1 MNINFQNIT
10 GQKASQDQILL
21 STEAKERTVSGSFGK
36 NSISG
41 SSYALDIDA
50 TGFTNNA
57 YAQHQRSAD
66 DISQMAENKDVF
78 SEHNF
83 MALMAN
89 TMSEEDYNRAL
100 EDGFDLKDLNGKD
113 AVTIVDKIK
122 SVLLES
128 GEVVAGYNDDL
139 SIDKLKKITGSDVLA
154 NALKSS
160 FHENDIPITAEN
172 AKAATLAYEQIAD
185 IKELSDA
192 AVKFM
197 VLNNMKPT
205 IENIYFAAHSTNG
218 QSATGNGFYA
228 QEAGG
233 YFAQKAEEIDENAL
247 GPQIEKI
254 IEEAGLDPKDRSLKE
269 ESLWM
274 VSQGIPLTG
283 DNLEQVK
290 TIKSLKFP
298 VSEETATKAAAAAI
312 ADGKKAIRG
321 DIFEPKSNMQKAA
334 ETLDAVENIS
344 DDDIKDVIAAG
355 RELSIKNLTSNFSIS
370 YASVQEND
378 ERLVAARLQLEEVRL
393 KMTVEANKQLLD
405 SGFSIDTAPMEQLIE
420 RLKNLL
426 SRNGEETTGKA
437 IDEITNVT
445 PSNAGFAFRMTI
457 SRVSIIANG
466 PADIVGA
473 MADDLKEASLYKI
486 SQMSETA
493 TMKFRQ
499 AGEGYEKL
507 MTAPRADLGDSIKKA
522 FRNVD
527 DILKDLDQEATDENR
542 RAVRILGYNKMEVN
556 EENFEKVRSWDAK
569 LQSTLDRLK
578 PGAVFDLI
586 RQGKNPL
593 SMTIEELSQ
602 NLDQNSESSENE
614 KGKSEERYAKF
625 LFKLEHKGGI
635 TKEEKTSFIGIYR
648 LFHTLKTTDYQAIG
662 SLLKTDQEMTIGNL
676 LNATRNQKASR
687 KGMDYKV
694 DDDFGGLTV
703 KEKDYSPRIDE
714 QISAAFRYYRA
725 KAETVYENL
734 EPEKLMQTEVTNKTL
749 LPKLADDLKR
759 ADIDKELERE
769 FAKQELEQIRQ
780 TVSLKSAEPTAKE
793 MSQAGIELT
802 YNNLEA
808 YISEKRDRRN
818 GNIWKKTEDME
829 ERELL
834 KESLSEDDYQD
845 NYVKILERVS
855 DNLSRELLSS
865 DDTYIDVRAIALLQ
879 KQISVM
885 TGNAERN
892 SYEVPVEIDGEVVSM
907 NVTLNSDDTKRSR
920 MDASVLTDEY
930 GQLRLSLFVEEESI
944 RGMLT
949 TTNAKNQWESEY
961 LENVRTRLCERISE
975 KLTDVIVSAENIAIL
990 YNAQAGPASAG
1001 VVSGNAMEGENTY
1014 QTDTKTLLTMAKAFI
1029 EAL

>member
-1 MNINFQNIT
+1 MNINFQTIT

-21 STEAKERTVSGSFGK
+21 STEAKERSVSGSTNK

-41 SSYALDIDA
+41 NSYALDIDA

-57 YAQHQRSAD
+57 YAQHQRSVD

-89 TMSEEDYNRAL
+89 TMSEEDYKRAL
-100 EDGFDLKDLNGKD
+100 EDGFDLKDLGSKD

-122 SVLLES
+122 SVLLEA

-139 SIDKLKKITGSDVLA
+139 SVDKLKKITGSDALA
-154 NALKSS
+154 NALKDS
-160 FHENDIPITAEN
+160 FHEKDIPITAEN

-185 IKELSDA
+185 IGELGDA

-218 QSATGNGFYA
+218 QNVTGNGFYA

-233 YFAQKAEEIDENAL
+233 YFAQKAEEIDESAL
-247 GPQIEKI
+247 EPQIEKI
-254 IEEAGLDPKDRSLKE
+254 IEEAGLDPKDKGLKE
-269 ESLWM
+269 NSLWM
-274 VSQGIPLTG
+274 VTQGIPLTG
-283 DNLEQVK
+283 QNLEQVK
-290 TIKSLKFP
+290 TIKSLKLP
-298 VSEETATKAAAAAI
+298 VSQEDAMKAAASAI
-312 ADGKKAIRG
+312 ADGKKAIKG
-321 DIFEPKSNMQKAA
+321 DIFDPSSNLEKAA
-334 ETLDAVENIS
+334 EIKDAVDNIS
-344 DDDIKDVIAAG
+344 DDDVKDVVASG
-355 RELSIKNLTSNFSIS
+355 REITIRNLTSNFSIS

-378 ERLVAARLQLEEVRL
+378 ERLVTARLQLEQVRL
-393 KMTVEANKQLLD
+393 QMTVEANKHLLD
-405 SGFSIDTAPMEQLIE
+405 SGFSIDTAPMEELIE
-420 RLKNLL
+420 RLKGIL
-426 SRNGEETTGKA
+426 SRDGEEVTGKA

-445 PSNAGFAFRMTI
+445 PSNMGYAFRMTI
-457 SRVSIIANG
+457 SRVSLIANG
-466 PADIVGA
+466 PADIVGS
-473 MADDLKEASLYKI
+473 MADDLKEASLFKI
-486 SQMSETA
+486 SQASENA
-493 TMKFRQ
+493 TIKFRQ

-527 DILKDLDQEATDENR
+527 DILKDLQQEATDENR
-542 RAVRILGYNKMEVN
+542 RALRILGYNRMEIN

-569 LQSTLDRLK
+569 LQSTIERLK

-593 SMTIEELSQ
+593 SMTIDELSQ
-602 NLDQNSESSENE
+602 NLDQNSQSDENE

-625 LFKLEHKGGI
+625 LFKLEHKGEI
-635 TKEEKTSFIGIYR
+635 TKEEKASFIGIYR

-662 SLLKTDQEMTIGNL
+662 SLLKTDQDMTIGNL
-676 LNATRNQKASR
+676 LGATRNQKASR
-687 KGMDYKV
+687 RGMDYKV
-694 DDDFGGLTV
+694 DDDFGGLSV
-703 KEKDYSPRIDE
+703 KEKDYSPRIDD

-734 EPEKLMQTEVTNKTL
+734 EPEKLKQANITDKTL
-749 LPKLADDLKR
+749 LPELADDLKR

-769 FAKQELEQIRQ
+769 FARSELEQIRQ

-793 MSQAGIELT
+793 MTQAGIELT

-808 YISEKRDRRN
+808 FIEEKRDRRN

-885 TGNAERN
+885 TKSAERN

-907 NVTLNSDDTKRSR
+907 NVTLASDDTKRSR

-930 GQLRLSLFVEEESI
+930 GQLNLSLFVEEESI
-944 RGMLT
+944 QGMLT
-949 TTNAKNQWESEY
+949 TTNGKNQWESEY

-975 KLTDVIVSAENIAIL
+975 KLEGVIVSAENIAII
-990 YNAQAGPASAG
+990 YNAQAGPAFAG
-1001 VVSGNAMEGENTY
+1001 VVSRNAMEGENAV

>member
-1 MNINFQNIT
+1 MNINFQTIS
-10 GQKASQDQILL
+10 GQKTSQDQILL
-21 STEAKERTVSGSFGK
+21 STEAKERSVSGSTNK

-41 SSYALDIDA
+41 NSYALDIDA

-57 YAQHQRSAD
+57 YAQHQRSVD

-89 TMSEEDYNRAL
+89 TMSEEDYKRAL
-100 EDGFDLKDLNGKD
+100 EDGFDLKDLGSKD

-122 SVLLES
+122 SVLLEA

-139 SIDKLKKITGSDVLA
+139 SVDKLKKITGSDALA
-154 NALKSS
+154 NALKDS
-160 FHENDIPITAEN
+160 FHEKDIPITAEN

-185 IKELSDA
+185 IGELGDA

-218 QSATGNGFYA
+218 QNVTGNGFYA

-233 YFAQKAEEIDENAL
+233 YFAQKAEEIDESAL
-247 GPQIEKI
+247 EPQIEKI
-254 IEEAGLDPKDRSLKE
+254 IEEAGLDPKDKGLKE
-269 ESLWM
+269 NSLWM
-274 VSQGIPLTG
+274 VSQGISLTG
-283 DNLEQVK
+283 QNLEQVK
-290 TIKSLKFP
+290 TIKSLKLP
-298 VSEETATKAAAAAI
+298 VSEEDAMKAAASAI
-312 ADGKKAIRG
+312 ADGKKAIKG
-321 DIFEPKSNMQKAA
+321 DIFDPSSNLEKAA
-334 ETLDAVENIS
+334 EIKDAVDNIS
-344 DDDIKDVIAAG
+344 DDDVKDVVASG
-355 RELSIKNLTSNFSIS
+355 REITIRNLTSNFSIS

-378 ERLVAARLQLEEVRL
+378 ERLVTARLQLEQVRL
-393 KMTVEANKQLLD
+393 QMTVEANKHLLD
-405 SGFSIDTAPMEQLIE
+405 SGFSIDTAPMEELIE
-420 RLKNLL
+420 RLKGIL
-426 SRNGEETTGKA
+426 SRDGEEVTGKA

-445 PSNAGFAFRMTI
+445 PSNMGYAFRMTI
-457 SRVSIIANG
+457 SRVSLIANG
-466 PADIVGA
+466 PADIVGS
-473 MADDLKEASLYKI
+473 MADDLKEASLFKI
-486 SQMSETA
+486 SQASENA
-493 TMKFRQ
+493 TIKFRQ

-527 DILKDLDQEATDENR
+527 DILKDLQQEATDENR
-542 RAVRILGYNKMEVN
+542 RAVRILGYNRMEIN

-569 LQSTLDRLK
+569 LQSTIERLK

-593 SMTIEELSQ
+593 SMTIDELSQ
-602 NLDQNSESSENE
+602 NLDQNSQSDENE

-625 LFKLEHKGGI
+625 LFKLEHKGEI
-635 TKEEKTSFIGIYR
+635 TKEEKASFIGIYR

-662 SLLKTDQEMTIGNL
+662 SLLKTDQDMTIGNL
-676 LNATRNQKASR
+676 LGATRNQKTSR
-687 KGMDYKV
+687 RGMDYKV
-694 DDDFGGLTV
+694 DDDFGGLSV
-703 KEKDYSPRIDE
+703 KEKDYSPRIDD

-734 EPEKLMQTEVTNKTL
+734 EPEKLKQANITDKTL
-749 LPKLADDLKR
+749 LPELADDLKR

-769 FAKQELEQIRQ
+769 FARSELEQIRQ

-793 MSQAGIELT
+793 MTQAGIELT

-808 YISEKRDRRN
+808 FIEEKRDRRN

-834 KESLSEDDYQD
+834 KGSLSEDDYQD

-885 TGNAERN
+885 TKSAERN

-907 NVTLNSDDTKRSR
+907 NVTLASDDTKRSR

-930 GQLRLSLFVEEESI
+930 GQLNLSLFVEEESI

-949 TTNAKNQWESEY
+949 TTNGKNQWESEY
-961 LENVRTRLCERISE
+961 LENVRTRLCERITE
-975 KLTDVIVSAENIAIL
+975 KLSDVIVSAENIAII
-990 YNAQAGPASAG
+990 YNAQSGPAFAG
-1001 VVSGNAMEGENTY
+1001 VVSGNAMEGEKAA

>member
-1 MNINFQNIT
+1 MNINFQNIS

-21 STEAKERTVSGSFGK
+21 STEAKERSVSGSYGK
-36 NSISG
+36 NTISG

-57 YAQHQRSAD
+57 YAQHQRSID

-100 EDGFDLKDLNGKD
+100 EDGFDLKDLNSKD

-139 SIDKLKKITGSDVLA
+139 SIDKLKKITGSDALA
-154 NALKSS
+154 NALKDS
-160 FHENDIPITAEN
+160 FHEKDIPITAEN

-185 IKELSDA
+185 IGELGDA

-218 QSATGNGFYA
+218 QNITGNGFYA

-233 YFAQKAEEIDENAL
+233 YFAQKAEEIDESAL
-247 GPQIEKI
+247 EPQIEKI
-254 IEEAGLDPKDRSLKE
+254 IEEAGLDPKDKGLKE
-269 ESLWM
+269 SSLWM

-283 DNLEQVK
+283 PNLEQVK
-290 TIKSLKFP
+290 TIKSLKLP
-298 VSEETATKAAAAAI
+298 VSEVDAMKAAASAI
-312 ADGKKAIRG
+312 ADGKKAIKG
-321 DIFEPKSNMQKAA
+321 DVFDPSSNMEKAA
-334 ETLDAVENIS
+334 EIKDAVDNIS
-344 DDDIKDVIAAG
+344 DDDIKDVVASG
-355 RELSIKNLTSNFSIS
+355 REITIRNLTSNFSIS
-370 YASVQEND
+370 YASVSEND
-378 ERLVAARLQLEEVRL
+378 ERLVTARLQLEQVRL
-393 KMTVEANKQLLD
+393 QMTVEANKHLLD
-405 SGFSIDTAPMEQLIE
+405 SGFSIDTAPMEELIE
-420 RLKNLL
+420 RLKGIL
-426 SRNGEETTGKA
+426 SRDGEEVTGKA

-445 PSNAGFAFRMTI
+445 PSNMGYAFRMTI
-457 SRVSIIANG
+457 SRVSLIANG
-466 PADIVGA
+466 PADIVGS
-473 MADDLKEASLYKI
+473 MADDLKEASLFKI
-486 SQMSETA
+486 SQASENA

-527 DILKDLDQEATDENR
+527 DILGDLDQEATEENR
-542 RAVRILGYNKMEVN
+542 RAVRILGYNRMEIN

-569 LQSTLDRLK
+569 LQSTIDRLK

-593 SMTIEELSQ
+593 SMTIDELSQ
-602 NLDQNSESSENE
+602 NLDQNLESSENE

-625 LFKLEHKGGI
+625 LFKLEHKGEI
-635 TKEEKTSFIGIYR
+635 TKEEKASFIGIYR

-676 LNATRNQKASR
+676 LGATRNQKASR
-687 KGMDYKV
+687 RGMDYKV
-694 DDDFGGLTV
+694 DDDFGGLSV
-703 KEKDYSPRIDE
+703 KEKDYSPRIDD
-714 QISAAFRYYRA
+714 QISAAFRYYKS

-734 EPEKLMQTEVTNKTL
+734 EPEKLMQTNITDKTL
-749 LPKLADDLKR
+749 LPELADDLKR

-769 FAKQELEQIRQ
+769 FARSELEQIRQ

-793 MSQAGIELT
+793 MTQTGIELT

-808 YISEKRDRRN
+808 FIEEKRDRRN
-818 GNIWKKTEDME
+818 GNIWKKTENME

-885 TGNAERN
+885 TKGAERN

-907 NVTLNSDDTKRSR
+907 NVTLASDDTKRSR

-930 GQLRLSLFVEEESI
+930 GQLNLSLFVEEESI

-949 TTNAKNQWESEY
+949 TTNGKNQWESEY

-975 KLTDVIVSAENIAIL
+975 KLEDVIVSAENIAII
-990 YNAQAGPASAG
+990 YNAQAGPALAG
-1001 VVSGNAMEGENTY
+1001 VVSRNAMEGENAV

>member
-10 GQKASQDQILL
+10 GQKTSQDQILL
-21 STEAKERTVSGSFGK
+21 STEAKERSGLSSLGK
-36 NSISG
+36 SAISG
-41 SSYALDIDA
+41 NSYALDIDA
-50 TGFTNNA
+50 TGFTSNA
-57 YAQHQRSAD
+57 YAQHQRSID
-66 DISQMAENKDVF
+66 DISQIAENKDVF

-89 TMSEEDYNRAL
+89 TMSEEDYKRAL
-100 EDGFDLKDLNGKD
+100 EDGFDLKDLNNKD

-122 SVLLES
+122 SVLLEA

-154 NALKSS
+154 NALKDS

-185 IKELSDA
+185 IKELGDA
-192 AVKFM
+192 AVKYM

-218 QSATGNGFYA
+218 QNVTGNGFYA

-254 IEEAGLDPKDRSLKE
+254 IEEAGLDPKDRALKE
-269 ESLWM
+269 DSLWM
-274 VSQGIPLTG
+274 VSQGIPLNG
-283 DNLEQVK
+283 NNLEQVK
-290 TIKSLKFP
+290 TIKSIRFP
-298 VSEETATKAAAAAI
+298 ISEQDAMKAAAAAI
-312 ADGKKAIRG
+312 ADGKKAIKG
-321 DIFEPKSNMQKAA
+321 DVSDPKSNLQKAS
-334 ETLDAVENIS
+334 EIKDAVENIS
-344 DDDIKDVIAAG
+344 DDDIKDVVASG
-355 RELSIKNLTSNFSIS
+355 RELNIRNLTSSFSIS
-370 YASVQEND
+370 YALVQQND
-378 ERLVAARLQLEEVRL
+378 EKLVTARLQLEEVRL
-393 KMTVEANKQLLD
+393 QMTVEANKHLLD

-420 RLKNLL
+420 RLKNIL
-426 SRNGEETTGKA
+426 STSGEETTGKA
-437 IDEITNVT
+437 VDHITNVT
-445 PSNAGFAFRMTI
+445 PSNAGFAFRMTL
-457 SRVSIIANG
+457 SRVSVIAEG
-466 PADIVGA
+466 PADIVGS
-473 MADDLKEASLYKI
+473 MADGLKEASLYKI
-486 SQMSETA
+486 SQVSENA
-493 TMKFRQ
+493 ALKFKQ

-527 DILKDLDQEATDENR
+527 DILKDLDQEVTDENR
-542 RAVRILGYNKMEVN
+542 RAVRILGYNRMEIN
-556 EENFEKVRSWDAK
+556 EENFEKVRSWDLK
-569 LQSTLDRLK
+569 LQSTLERLK

-593 SMTIEELSQ
+593 SMTIDELSQ
-602 NLDQNSESSENE
+602 NLDQNSQSDEKE
-614 KGKSEERYAKF
+614 KGKSEEKYAKF
-625 LFKLEHKGGI
+625 LYKLEHKGEI
-635 TKEEKTSFIGIYR
+635 TKEEKASFIGIYR
-648 LFHTLKTTDYQAIG
+648 LFHILKTTDYQAIG
-662 SLLKTDQEMTIGNL
+662 SLLKTDQDMTIGNL
-676 LNATRNQKASR
+676 LGATRNQKASR
-687 KGMDYKV
+687 RGMDYKV
-694 DDDFGGLTV
+694 DNDFGGLSV
-703 KEKDYSPRIDE
+703 KEKDYSPRIDD

-734 EPEKLMQTEVTNKTL
+734 EPEKLMQTKITDKTL
-749 LPKLADDLKR
+749 LPELADDLKR
-759 ADIDKELERE
+759 ADIDRELERE
-769 FAKQELEQIRQ
+769 FARSELEQIRQ
-780 TVSLKSAEPTAKE
+780 TVSLKAAEPAAKE
-793 MSQAGIELT
+793 MTQAGIELT

-885 TGNAERN
+885 TKSAERN

-907 NVTLNSDDTKRSR
+907 NVTLASDDTKRSR

-930 GQLRLSLFVEEESI
+930 GQLNLSLFVEEESI

-949 TTNAKNQWESEY
+949 TTNGKNQWESEY

-975 KLTDVIVSAENIAIL
+975 KLSDVTVSAENIAIL
-990 YNAQAGPASAG
+990 YNAQSGPALAG
-1001 VVSGNAMEGENTY
+1001 VVSRNAMEGENAA
-1014 QTDTKTLLTMAKAFI
+1014 QTDTKTLLTMAKAFV